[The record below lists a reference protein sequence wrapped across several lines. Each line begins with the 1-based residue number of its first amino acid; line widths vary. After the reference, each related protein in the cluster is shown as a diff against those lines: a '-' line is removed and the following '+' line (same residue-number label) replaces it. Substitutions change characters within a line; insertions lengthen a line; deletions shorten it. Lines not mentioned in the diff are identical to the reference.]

1 MKAKRD
7 PRLADISSR
16 HSNAAADLPM
26 PSIAMEPPTKKKK
39 EPPAI
44 PYRSPFR
51 WSNRPEWLTTFLAGM
66 GVLLIAFMIY
76 IASSGISAT
85 LKRNQNHQAIT
96 DVWRQLLVSNVA
108 VSGSPTKVVDADLP
122 SFPSIAFQAVRSPLE
137 LNRNLRLATALP
149 GIRRID
155 LSPESTR
162 FIGRG
167 HADDSTLEILGRNF
181 RELDS
186 LDLSGT
192 AITTLKPIEELKVR
206 DLRIINSTI
215 RPDNLSSLKYFDTV
229 TDLWIGWYGNV
240 QESDN
245 IYFSDAYRGRVVDA
259 MAEMKGLKTIHYFE
273 MSFTKEEREQLSRFN
288 LMQVK

>member
-26 PSIAMEPPTKKKK
+26 PSIAMEPPTKRRK

-44 PYRSPFR
+44 PTRSRFR
-51 WSNRPEWLTTFLAGM
+51 WSNRPEWLTTFLAAF
-66 GVLLIAFMIY
+66 GVFLVALVIY
-76 IASSGISAT
+76 GASHEISST
-85 LKRNQNHQAIT
+85 LKRNQHHQAIT

-108 VSGSPTKVVDADLP
+108 VSGSPTRIVEADLP
-122 SFPSIAFQAVRSPLE
+122 VFPSVSFQAVRSPLE
-137 LNRNLRLATALP
+137 LNRNLRLAAALP

-162 FIGRG
+162 FIGGG
-167 HADDSTLEILGRNF
+167 HADDSTLEILGRSF

-192 AITTLKPIEELKVR
+192 AISTLKPIESLKVR
-206 DLRIINSTI
+206 ELRIINSTI
-215 RPDNLSSLKYFDTV
+215 KPDNLSSLKYFDSV
-229 TDLWIGWYGNV
+229 TDLWVGWYGNA
-240 QESDN
+240 QDGDS
-245 IYFSDAYRGRVVDA
+245 IFLSDAYRARVVDA
-259 MAEMKGLKTIHYFE
+259 MAEMKGLKSIHHVD
-273 MSFTKEEREQLSRFN
+273 MAFTKEQREQLSRFN
-288 LMQVK
+288 LIQVK

>member
-16 HSNAAADLPM
+16 HSNAAPDLPM
-26 PSIAMEPPTKKKK
+26 PSITMEPPTKRRK

-51 WSNRPEWLTTFLAGM
+51 WSNRPEWLTTFLAAF
-66 GVLLIAFMIY
+66 GVLLMAY
-76 IASSGISAT
+76 VVYGASREISST
-85 LKRNQNHQAIT
+85 LKRNQHHQTIT

-108 VSGSPTKVVDADLP
+108 ISGTPTRIVDADLP
-122 SFPSIAFQAVRSPLE
+122 SFPSISFPAVRSSQE
-137 LNRNLRLATALP
+137 LNRNLRLAAALP

-162 FIGRG
+162 LVGGG

-181 RELDS
+181 HDLDS
-186 LDLSGT
+186 LNLSGT
-192 AITTLKPIEELKVR
+192 AISTLKPIEDLKVR
-206 DLRIINSTI
+206 DLRIVNSTI
-215 RPDNLSSLKYFDTV
+215 KPDNLSSLKYFDSV
-229 TDLWIGWYGNV
+229 TDLWIGWYGNA
-240 QESDN
+240 QDGDS
-245 IYFSDAYRGRVVDA
+245 IFFSDAYRARVVDA
-259 MAEMKGLKTIHYFE
+259 MAEMKGLQSIHYVE
-273 MSFTKEEREQLSRFN
+273 MAFTKEEREQLSRFN